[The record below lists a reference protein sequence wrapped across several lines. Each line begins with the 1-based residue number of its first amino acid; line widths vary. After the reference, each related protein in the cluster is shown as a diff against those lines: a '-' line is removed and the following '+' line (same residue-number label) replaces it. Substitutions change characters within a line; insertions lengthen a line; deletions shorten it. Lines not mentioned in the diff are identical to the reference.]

1 MPADIAAL
9 IELIKKRAIELAYL
23 YTLLYI
29 LEADIDT
36 RRALENVRR
45 VPFLE
50 KHSVRVEHSREAV
63 QDQIYQV
70 EAEIGTFGELMLKMS
85 RNQADKSS

>member
-1 MPADIAAL
+1 MPTDIAAA
-9 IELIKKRAIELAYL
+9 IELLKKRSLELAYL

-29 LEADIDT
+29 LEADIDV
-36 RRALENVRR
+36 RRALETVQR

-63 QDQIYQV
+63 QGQIQQV
-70 EAEIGTFGELMLKMS
+70 EAEIGTFGDLLMRMA
-85 RNQADKSS
+85 RNEVAK

>member
-1 MPADIAAL
+1 MPTDIAAA
-9 IELIKKRAIELAYL
+9 IELLKKRSLELAYL

-29 LEADIDT
+29 LEADIDV
-36 RRALENVRR
+36 RRALEGVRR

-63 QDQIYQV
+63 QEQIQQV
-70 EAEIGTFGELMLKMS
+70 EAEIGTFGDLLMRMA
-85 RNQADKSS
+85 RNEVAK

>member
-1 MPADIAAL
+1 MPTDITAA
-9 IELIKKRAIELAYL
+9 IELLKKRSLELAYL

-29 LEADIDT
+29 LEADIDV
-36 RRALENVRR
+36 RRALEGVQR

-63 QDQIYQV
+63 QQQIEQV
-70 EAEIGTFGELMLKMS
+70 EAEIGTFGDLLMRMA
-85 RNQADKSS
+85 RNEVAK

>member
-1 MPADIAAL
+1 MPTDIAAA
-9 IELIKKRAIELAYL
+9 IELLKKRSLELAYL

-29 LEADIDT
+29 LEADIDV
-36 RRALENVRR
+36 RRALEGVQR

-63 QDQIYQV
+63 QQQIEQV
-70 EAEIGTFGELMLKMS
+70 EAEIGTFGDLLMRMA
-85 RNQADKSS
+85 RNEVAK

>member
-1 MPADIAAL
+1 MPTDITAA
-9 IELIKKRAIELAYL
+9 IELLKKRSIELAYL

-29 LEADIDT
+29 LEADIDV
-36 RRALENVRR
+36 RRALETVQR

-63 QDQIYQV
+63 QQQIEQV
-70 EAEIGTFGELMLKMS
+70 EAEIGTFGDLLMRMA
-85 RNQADKSS
+85 RNEVAK

>member
-1 MPADIAAL
+1 MPVDIAAL
-9 IELIKKRAIELAYL
+9 TEMIHKRAKELAYL

-29 LEADIDT
+29 LEADIDV
-36 RRALENVRR
+36 RRALEGVQR

-63 QDQIYQV
+63 QNMVAQV
-70 EAEIGTFGELMLKMS
+70 EAEIATFGPLMLRMA
-85 RNQADKSS
+85 RNEAQNE

>member
-1 MPADIAAL
+1 MPTDIAAA
-9 IELIKKRAIELAYL
+9 IELLKKRSLELAYL

-29 LEADIDT
+29 LEADIDV
-36 RRALENVRR
+36 RRALEGVRR

-63 QDQIYQV
+63 QQQVQQV
-70 EAEIGTFGELMLKMS
+70 EGELDSLAELLLKMA
-85 RNQADKSS
+85 RNEATS

>member
-1 MPADIAAL
+1 MPTDITAA
-9 IELIKKRAIELAYL
+9 IELLKKRSLELAYL

-29 LEADIDT
+29 LEADIDV
-36 RRALENVRR
+36 RRALEGVQR

-63 QDQIYQV
+63 QQQVQEV
-70 EAEIGTFGELMLKMS
+70 EAEMCSLAELVVRIA
-85 RNQADKSS
+85 RNEAAQ

>member
-1 MPADIAAL
+1 MPTDIAAA
-9 IELIKKRAIELAYL
+9 IELLKKRSLELAYL

-29 LEADIDT
+29 LEADIDV
-36 RRALENVRR
+36 RRALEGVQR

-63 QDQIYQV
+63 QQQIQQV
-70 EAEIGTFGELMLKMS
+70 EAEIGTFGELLMRMA
-85 RNQADKSS
+85 RNEAAK